1 MEKEKCYVDGHGDVH
16 CFIDEEVDCKELQ
29 EKPLLDED
37 YYDSYTTGRG
47 SDA

>member
-1 MEKEKCYVDGHGDVH
+1 MEKEREVR
-16 CFIDEEVDCKELQ
+16 CFIEDEEVDCKELQ

-37 YYDSYTTGRG
+37 YYDSYSTGRG